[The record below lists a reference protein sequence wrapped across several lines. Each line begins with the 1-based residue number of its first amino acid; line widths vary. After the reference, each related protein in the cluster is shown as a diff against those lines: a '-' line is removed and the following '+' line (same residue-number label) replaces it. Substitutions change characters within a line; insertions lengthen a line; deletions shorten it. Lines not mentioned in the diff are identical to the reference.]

1 MLEPRSLGCFSHQKT
16 RLRAAGGPRAA
27 PSDGITGQGPGHRTG
42 ARTELASRGKVW
54 PGLWGVRME
63 PAVTVREGYCPH
75 PGPSNTAWFW
85 KALVGRRRWGRG
97 VAAVTPAS
105 YPPSALN
112 SKSGFCWD
120 TLHAKA
126 AQHLSGVT
134 VALSSAH
141 AAEVQL
147 EPGEGLWPPGAL
159 LSCGVA
165 EMATLRPACSLREL
179 GAALSRGP
187 P

>member
-1 MLEPRSLGCFSHQKT
+1 MQPRLLQ
-16 RLRAAGGPRAA
+16 
-27 PSDGITGQGPGHRTG
+27 PSEDKASSSRWSQNCTFRWGHRAG
-42 ARTELASRGKVW
+42 ARTQDRGQDRAGFQRKSLAW

-63 PAVTVREGYCPH
+63 PVVTVREGYCPH
-75 PGPSNTAWFW
+75 PGSSNTAWFW
-85 KALVGRRRWGRG
+85 KALVGGRRWGKG

-134 VALSSAH
+134 VAPSSAH
-141 AAEVQL
+141 RAEVQL
-147 EPGEGLWPPGAL
+147 EQVRGSEPREPCFLVALQKWPP
-159 LSCGVA
+159 CGPRAVS
-165 EMATLRPACSLREL
+165 ES
-179 GAALSRGP
+179 SGP